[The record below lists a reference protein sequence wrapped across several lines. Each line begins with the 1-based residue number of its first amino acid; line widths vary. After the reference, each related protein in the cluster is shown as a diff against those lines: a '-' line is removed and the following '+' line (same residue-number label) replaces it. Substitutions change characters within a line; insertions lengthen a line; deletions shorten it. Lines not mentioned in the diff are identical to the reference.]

1 MRKIRKPIILGG
13 LVVLGALCF
22 FLLKDV
28 KVVSLDDFEEYDG
41 TEGVLVQDFPGEMN
55 DQGFLSGDKLGTGKH
70 IIIRDDLIKIQLDNG
85 VFPDSSV
92 SNIDTFVRRFVGQNY
107 FSLLNSEDISKF
119 SGTLVLNNGEQAF
132 AYIVLNGNIEGNPQ
146 KMEQSAKRGQ
156 KRERGKGVSQ

>member
-13 LVVLGALCF
+13 LIVFGALCF

-28 KVVSLDDFEEYDG
+28 KVISLDDFEEYGG
-41 TEGVLVQDFPGEMN
+41 TEGVLVQDFPGEMK
-55 DQGFLSGDKLGTGKH
+55 DQGFLSSDKLGAGKY
-70 IIIRDDLIKIQLDNG
+70 IIIRDDFIKIHLDNG

-92 SNIDTFVRRFVGQNY
+92 SNIDRFVRRFVGQNH

-132 AYIVLNGNIEGNPQ
+132 VYVVLNGKVEGNPQ
-146 KMEQSAKRGQ
+146 KMEQSAVRDL
-156 KRERGKGVSQ
+156 